1 MQARHLSLTKLVP
14 ASRRD
19 YIKMKKTVSLAI
31 GVIMV
36 SSLVLISCGTAE
48 DTGGTVK
55 EEDTGQKVTVGGE
68 EKEKKELIEQKVET
82 NSPDVPKYGGT
93 LYIYAPDP
101 VGGFDEAFNMG
112 HVGGMVTTTFFT
124 NQQMLQGDWTKGP
137 AGTGEQDW
145 VNGFIGRRDLL
156 TGQLAESWEFP
167 DTETVVFHIR
177 KGVHYQNIAPANGRE
192 FTAEDAA
199 YNMNRIWEAAGSYPR
214 IVYPPQYRPT
224 SIKALDKY
232 TVEIKVPAT
241 MHGQLF
247 LVCGGFLFADYPP
260 EAIALYGDMKD
271 WKNACGTGP
280 WVLTDYVVGS
290 STSYERN
297 PNYWQYDPLHPE
309 NRLPYMDSVKG
320 LNIPDSSTRM
330 AALRTGKFTTLGS
343 ISWEDANSLIK
354 TTPDMKYTKS
364 LTGPT
369 CPIGRLDKPEL
380 PFNDIRV
387 RQALNMAID
396 RETLVED
403 YYEGHAALFAF
414 PWPPAST
421 YSTFYTPLEEQSAA
435 VQEMFT
441 YNPEKA
447 KQLLADAGYP
457 DGFKTSI
464 ICTSVSADFLAI
476 IKEYFAAINVDMDI
490 NVVETGVMTSMDRGR
505 TYPEMIFKGLVQDYQ
520 FPWRMLF
527 LRIESA
533 DNAALI
539 NDPYFRAPYEEICRI
554 VGIDD
559 ARVNEILK
567 EVGKKSLELAWA
579 VWMPGTDIYTFW
591 WPWLQ
596 NFYASGW
603 GGYFTPNDWTYYC
616 WIDKELKKSLGY

>member
-1 MQARHLSLTKLVP
+1 MVFSLLLV
-14 ASRRD
+14 
-19 YIKMKKTVSLAI
+19 
-31 GVIMV
+31 
-36 SSLVLISCGTAE
+36 SCSTTDE
-48 DTGGTVK
+48 TGGKVT
-55 EEDTGQKVTVGGE
+55 EEDTGQKVTVGEEE
-68 EKEKKELIEQKVET
+68 EKTEET
-82 NSPDVPKYGGT
+82 ETVKQEEGLQSPDVPKYGGT
-93 LYIYAPDP
+93 LSMYMTDP

-145 VNGFIGRRDLL
+145 VNGFAGRCDLL

-167 DTETVVFHIR
+167 DDETIIFHIR
-177 KGVHYQNIAPANGRE
+177 EGVHYQDKAPASGRE

-199 YNMNRIWEAAGSYPR
+199 YNMNRVWEASGSYPH
-214 IVYPPQYRPT
+214 IVYPEQYRPT
-224 SIKALDKY
+224 SITALDKY
-232 TVEIKVPAT
+232 TVEIKVPKT

-260 EAIALYGDMKD
+260 EAIEQYGDMAD
-271 WKNACGTGP
+271 WHNACGTGP
-280 WVLTDYVVGS
+280 WMLTDYVNS
-290 STSYERN
+290 SSMSYVRN
-297 PNYWQYDPLHPE
+297 PDYWQNDPLHPE
-309 NRLPYMDSVKG
+309 NQLPYMDAIKT
-320 LNIPDSSTRM
+320 LNISDLSTRL
-330 AALRTGKFTTLGS
+330 AAVRTGKFTTLGNVG
-343 ISWEDANSLIK
+343 WEDASSLIQ
-354 TTPDMKYTKS
+354 TSPDIVYRKS

-380 PFNDIRV
+380 PFHDIRV
-387 RQALNMAID
+387 RQAMNMAID
-396 RETLVED
+396 REALIED
-403 YYEGHAALFAF
+403 YYEGNATLFAF
-414 PWPPAST
+414 PWSPAAT
-421 YSTFYTPLEEQSAA
+421 YSAFYTPLEEQSQF
-435 VQEMFT
+435 VQDLFS

-447 KQLLADAGYP
+447 KQLLSEAGYP

-464 ICTSVSADFLAI
+464 ICTSTTADFLAI

-490 NVVETGVMTSMDRGR
+490 EVVETGTMTSMDRGR

-527 LRIESA
+527 LRKESA

-539 NDPYFRAPYEEICRI
+539 DDPYFRGPYEEMCEL

-559 ARVNEILK
+559 ARINELLK
-567 EVGKKSLELAWA
+567 DVGQKSLELAWA
-579 VWMPGTDIYTFW
+579 VWLPGVDIYTFW

-603 GGYFTPNDWTYYC
+603 GGYYTPDDWTYYC
-616 WIDKELKKSLGY
+616 WIDTNMKKAMGY